1 MRRWFCLAL
10 TIFFILSGERAFP
23 ASLEG
28 FNSLNDI
35 KAFSS
40 ENNVRLSIDFKKPL
54 KDYKGPIF
62 YEKSIQIDFPDSYT
76 NPAKRKFQVGDDL
89 IQEIIAYQY
98 NKDVV
103 RVRFVL
109 ARSQYDLDKN
119 FTLETRDGNMI
130 FSIRKLPSD
139 PLARLL
145 EKSPAETKE
154 TAPTPAPVE
163 SREADVQ
170 AVQKKAEP
178 EAAPA
183 GEAKVKKEPTQ
194 GAGSLPDSLFASLEP
209 AKGNAGQGKLSQEPA
224 GLTLHT
230 GENAPD
236 LFSAGVKIYGVLF
249 AILAVFLVIFYFAKN
264 YFFQGSWPL
273 SKDKLIDVI
282 ATNHIGAK
290 KFISLVE
297 VAGEV
302 LVLGVSNN
310 HISMLTR
317 IEDIAMVERLKQHK
331 ARFPKSNPLGGFKFP
346 FSLQKKD
353 KPAAPELDFSS
364 HLKNFSSDSPPEP
377 ELSQSNHTAADVARL
392 IQERLGRARKSEKM
406 DFSIES
412 VV

>member
-1 MRRWFCLAL
+1 MRRWFGVAL
-10 TIFFILSGERAFP
+10 TIFFTLSAGRAFSV
-23 ASLEG
+23 SLEG

-62 YEKSIQIDFPDSYT
+62 YEKSIQIDFPDSYIS
-76 NPAKRKFQVGDDL
+76 PAKRKFQVGDDL
-89 IQEIIAYQY
+89 IQEITAYQY

-145 EKSPAETKE
+145 EKSTSETKE
-154 TAPTPAPVE
+154 AAQAPAPAE
-163 SREADVQ
+163 PREVQ
-170 AVQKKAEP
+170 VQTVQKKTEP
-178 EAAPA
+178 EAAPPD
-183 GEAKVKKEPTQ
+183 EAKVKKEPTQ
-194 GAGSLPDSLFASLEP
+194 GSGSLPDSLFASLEP
-209 AKGNAGQGKLSQEPA
+209 AKGAAGQGKLNQEPA
-224 GLTLHT
+224 VLALHT

-236 LFSAGVKIYGVLF
+236 LFSASVKIYGALF

-264 YFFQGSWPL
+264 HFFNGIL
-273 SKDKLIDVI
+273 ALNKDKLIDVI
-282 ATNHIGAK
+282 ATNHIGAR

-317 IEDIAMVERLKQHK
+317 IEDMSMVEKLKQHK

-346 FSLQKKD
+346 FPFPKKD
-353 KPAAPELDFSS
+353 KTAAPDLDFSS
-364 HLKNFSSDSPPEP
+364 HLKSFSPDSPPEP
-377 ELSQSNHTAADVARL
+377 EFTKPNNTAADVARL
-392 IQERLGRARKSEKM
+392 IQDRLGRARKSEKM